1 MEAADGWNLVSGPM
15 LRRQYRGLVEWS
27 LLGRPWCVEGSAF
40 GFSQNDERVDIV
52 EAGICEAGL
61 ERQDLEE
68 AGIWVEAGVEVGNTQ
83 SQKAGEAKIPRRGQR
98 VI

>member
-1 MEAADGWNLVSGPM
+1 M
-15 LRRQYRGLVEWS
+15 
-27 LLGRPWCVEGSAF
+27 
-40 GFSQNDERVDIV
+40 